1 MKTRLINWLLLMGL
15 CLFMLSSIS
24 FAHDLGVAQATLEE
38 LKSGQYHLS
47 VSATASQSTYFKSPL
62 LPERCHFV
70 ESPQGHHT
78 STQIRYAFQCS
89 EVPLNV
95 EDKLVLPWQREGV
108 LLKAIWLDGT
118 DVNRF
123 FINEAGV
130 ISVYLVLLKVR
141 SGTLFDAAQRYSVLG
156 IEHILQGIDHLLFV
170 LCLLLVVSGTMMLIK
185 TITAFTLAHS
195 ITLALATLGIIHFPS
210 LPVEAA
216 IALSIAFLAA
226 EILREQWGLHTG
238 LTYSSPWLVAF
249 GFGLLHG
256 LGFAGALAELG
267 LPTQE
272 VPVALLFF
280 NIGVEI
286 GQLMFVSV
294 CLLLIWAFRHSGFF
308 QSGLFKKVVAYSV
321 GGVATFWFLER
332 TLAIMAR

>member
-1 MKTRLINWLLLMGL
+1 MKTVFKYWLLLMG
-15 CLFMLSSIS
+15 LFMLSSIS

-38 LKSGQYHLS
+38 LKSGQYRLS
-47 VSATASQSTYFKSPL
+47 VNATANQSAYFKSPL
-62 LPERCHFV
+62 LPERCRFD
-70 ESPQGHHT
+70 ETPQGHHT
-78 STQIRYAFQCS
+78 PTQIHYTFQCL
-89 EVPLNV
+89 EVPLKA

-108 LLKAIWLDGT
+108 LLKVTWLDGT
-118 DVNRF
+118 DVSRF

-130 ISVYLVLLKVR
+130 ISVDLVLLKVG
-141 SGTLFDAAQRYSVLG
+141 SGTLLDAAQRYSVLG

-170 LCLLLVVSGTMMLIK
+170 LCLLLVVSGAMMLIK

-195 ITLALATLGIIHFPS
+195 ITLALATLGIIYFPP
-210 LPVEAA
+210 LAVEAA

-226 EILREQWGLHTG
+226 EVLRYQWGLHTG

-272 VPVALLFF
+272 IPVALLFF

-294 CLLLIWAFRHSGFF
+294 CLLLIWTFHYSNFF
-308 QSGLFKKVVAYSV
+308 QSGLFKKAVAYSV
-321 GGVATFWFLER
+321 GSVATFWFLER
-332 TLAIMAR
+332 TLAIVA